1 MRNCLPYA
9 QVKYMV
15 NLEKPNVGVLSS
27 NVYTHVVWENEY
39 SIQYYCRK
47 KIGFKTKWLLLIIL
61 TLWSS
66 LYSTRVDCIV

>member
-15 NLEKPNVGVLSS
+15 NLENPYVGVLSS
-27 NVYTHVVWENEY
+27 HVYTHVVWENEY
-39 SIQYYCRK
+39 SIHYYCRK
-47 KIGFKTKWLLLIIL
+47 ENGFKTKWLLLIIL

-66 LYSTRVDCIV
+66 LYS